1 MDKRWISNVPPETTD
16 EELLEL
22 VRKYSGLEARLTR
35 HVTGDGTRPAVIVEF
50 TGAPL
55 GAVNG
60 LALRLQGM
68 FWKDCTLARLDRP
81 ALTAVPGD
89 GKSSPRRSVPR

>member
-1 MDKRWISNVPPETTD
+1 MDKLWIANVPPGTND

-22 VRKYSGLEARLTR
+22 VRKYSGLEARVAE
-35 HVTGDGTRPAVIVEF
+35 HVAGDGTRPAVIIEF

-55 GAVNG
+55 GAVSQ

-68 FWKDCTLARLDRP
+68 YWKDRTIHAS
-81 ALTAVPGD
+81 TAQH
-89 GKSSPRRSVPR
+89 